1 MKKKVVALMMSAVM
15 AFTLAACGDNA
26 ATGGSGSGS
35 AESNGGGHVGT
46 AQ

>member
-26 ATGGSGSGS
+26 ATGGSGS

>member
-26 ATGGSGSGS
+26 ATGGS
-35 AESNGGGHVGT
+35 AESNGGHIRT